1 MTSQAASSQPLSD
14 LSETEIRALQALIR
28 CSRDALAAASTATAA
43 AWAKT
48 DLAPS
53 TRFIYNNLMQ
63 ASKQVDLA
71 DLEMQAALKMSRSG
85 RPCVRPTSDLR
96 GPAVHTQI
104 DADKETRHAD

>member
-1 MTSQAASSQPLSD
+1 MTSQPASSQPLSE

-53 TRFIYNNLMQ
+53 TRFIYNSLKQ

-71 DLEMQAALKMSRSG
+71 DLEMQAALKMSRAG
-85 RPCVRPTSDLR
+85 RPCVLSTSGLQ
-96 GPAVHTQI
+96 GAAGHAQT
-104 DADKETRHAD
+104 DAGQETRHAE